1 MSDNLNTYSLLN
13 NIKSKYLIS
22 KIFSHTSTP
31 LKYQIIRYSKFFQK
45 KLDISLYDYI
55 FLYLKPYK
63 LEFGTGFLLNLEEEL
78 NREKFIQAINEKL
91 EPFSINFTLLKDILG
106 YITKKNK
113 DLIKDI
119 FDFNEYY
126 DIYYP
131 FIDILLDNKYY
142 INVPLNKIE
151 SKNLK
156 NDYISFIN
164 NNRNKLS
171 KINVEFD
178 DYEKQINIFKDLNID
193 LSKIENIF
201 IFYNHDDQIK
211 KSEEFYTKQNLF
223 FNYILTNK
231 NIIKNLLTIVLNFS
245 YIGSFIKPENLE
257 PINNLEALKEL
268 NLYNIYFN
276 EKEKFILKLSNLEK
290 IHFSYVENIIFENE
304 LTPQNVKSL
313 SLYGS
318 DILAEKK
325 NFYKFFKLENLSLEM
340 SGVYMDYTSLK
351 NLKDLKCDFI
361 KIFEDMYE
369 YAPLKKLDIFQIRD
383 DFTHR
388 YLGEEFEYNEE
399 YEKKLMELIIN
410 NKTLNDVTVQ
420 LTYLKNDEVE
430 KIKGVNT
437 SIKKL
442 YIDNTD
448 IKFNIDNRIYFKK
461 FINVNNLIITEINNR
476 IMDLTIE
483 NDNNIILEEVKNE
496 SGKELYFNFSKIK
509 KLEIL
514 TYTLRKILFP
524 LFSDKCD
531 YIFDSLEEV
540 YLDTMHYTY
549 EKLYNNLD
557 KCPKLKKL
565 NCILSLNSK
574 ENFDKEFYIKF
585 IDKLVE
591 LKILKFDFNIERSGI
606 NPEYFEDSI
615 HLSDIYPRKELNKML
630 KNKLLF
636 EMDYTICKFDKI

>member
-31 LKYQIIRYSKFFQK
+31 LKYQIILYSKYFQK

-325 NFYKFFKLENLSLEM
+325 KFL
-340 SGVYMDYTSLK
+340 
-351 NLKDLKCDFI
+351 
-361 KIFEDMYE
+361 
-369 YAPLKKLDIFQIRD
+369 
-383 DFTHR
+383 
-388 YLGEEFEYNEE
+388 
-399 YEKKLMELIIN
+399 
-410 NKTLNDVTVQ
+410 
-420 LTYLKNDEVE
+420 
-430 KIKGVNT
+430 
-437 SIKKL
+437 
-442 YIDNTD
+442 
-448 IKFNIDNRIYFKK
+448 
-461 FINVNNLIITEINNR
+461 
-476 IMDLTIE
+476 
-483 NDNNIILEEVKNE
+483 
-496 SGKELYFNFSKIK
+496 
-509 KLEIL
+509 
-514 TYTLRKILFP
+514 
-524 LFSDKCD
+524 
-531 YIFDSLEEV
+531 
-540 YLDTMHYTY
+540 
-549 EKLYNNLD
+549 
-557 KCPKLKKL
+557 
-565 NCILSLNSK
+565 
-574 ENFDKEFYIKF
+574 
-585 IDKLVE
+585 
-591 LKILKFDFNIERSGI
+591 
-606 NPEYFEDSI
+606 
-615 HLSDIYPRKELNKML
+615 
-630 KNKLLF
+630 
-636 EMDYTICKFDKI
+636 

>member
-22 KIFSHTSTP
+22 KIFSHTTIL
-31 LKYQIIRYSKFFQK
+31 LKYQIIRFSKYFQK
-45 KLDISLYDYI
+45 KLDISIYDYI

-63 LEFGTGFLLNLEEEL
+63 LEFGTGYPLNLEEEL
-78 NREKFIQAINEKL
+78 NTEKFIQAINEKL
-91 EPFSINFTLLKDILG
+91 EPFNINFTLLKDIFG

-126 DIYYP
+126 YIYYP

-178 DYEKQINIFKDLNID
+178 DYEKQINIFKELNID

-201 IFYNHDDQIK
+201 IFYNLDDQIK
-211 KSEEFYTKQNLF
+211 KCEEFYTKQNLF
-223 FNYILTNK
+223 FYHILTNK
-231 NIIKNLLTIVLNFS
+231 NIIKNLLTIDLNFR
-245 YIGSFIKPENLE
+245 YIGSFIKQENLE

-268 NLYNIYFN
+268 NLYNIYFD
-276 EKEKFILKLSNLEK
+276 EKEKFILKLSNLEN
-290 IHFSYVENIIFENE
+290 IHFTSVENIIFENE
-304 LTPQNVKSL
+304 LAPQNIKSL
-313 SLYGS
+313 SLFES
-318 DILAEKK
+318 DILAERK
-325 NFYKFFKLENLSLEM
+325 NFYKFFKLDNLSLEM
-340 SGVYMDYTSLK
+340 SGVYVDYTSLK
-351 NLKDLKCDFI
+351 NLKELKCDFI

-369 YAPLKKLDIFQIRD
+369 YAPLKKLNIFQIRD

-388 YLGEEFEYNEE
+388 YIGEEFEYNEE

-437 SIKKL
+437 NIKKL

-448 IKFNIDNRIYFKK
+448 MKFNIDNRIYFKK
-461 FINVNNLIITEINNR
+461 FINVNNLIMTEINNR

-483 NDNNIILEEVKNE
+483 NDNNIILEEVKIE
-496 SGKELYFNFSKIK
+496 TVKEVYFNFSKIK

-531 YIFDSLEEV
+531 YIFYSLEEL

-565 NCILSLNSK
+565 NCILELKSE

-591 LKILKFDFNIERSGI
+591 LKIIKFDFNIERSGI
-606 NPEYFEDSI
+606 YPEYFEDSI
-615 HLSDIYPRKELNKML
+615 HLSNIYSKKELNKML

-636 EMDYTICKFDKI
+636 EMDYTISKFDKI

>member
-178 DYEKQINIFKDLNID
+178 DYEKQIKILKDLNID

-201 IFYNHDDQIK
+201 IFYKHDDQIK

-531 YIFDSLEEV
+531 YIFDSLEEL

-565 NCILSLNSK
+565 NCILSLNSE

>member
-1 MSDNLNTYSLLN
+1 MEV
-13 NIKSKYLIS
+13 
-22 KIFSHTSTP
+22 IFW
-31 LKYQIIRYSKFFQK
+31 QK
-45 KLDISLYDYI
+45 
-55 FLYLKPYK
+55 
-63 LEFGTGFLLNLEEEL
+63 
-78 NREKFIQAINEKL
+78 
-91 EPFSINFTLLKDILG
+91 
-106 YITKKNK
+106 
-113 DLIKDI
+113 
-119 FDFNEYY
+119 
-126 DIYYP
+126 
-131 FIDILLDNKYY
+131 
-142 INVPLNKIE
+142 
-151 SKNLK
+151 
-156 NDYISFIN
+156 
-164 NNRNKLS
+164 
-171 KINVEFD
+171 
-178 DYEKQINIFKDLNID
+178 
-193 LSKIENIF
+193 
-201 IFYNHDDQIK
+201 
-211 KSEEFYTKQNLF
+211 
-223 FNYILTNK
+223 
-231 NIIKNLLTIVLNFS
+231 
-245 YIGSFIKPENLE
+245 
-257 PINNLEALKEL
+257 
-268 NLYNIYFN
+268 
-276 EKEKFILKLSNLEK
+276 
-290 IHFSYVENIIFENE
+290 
-304 LTPQNVKSL
+304 
-313 SLYGS
+313 
-318 DILAEKK
+318 KK